1 LLLEGRS
8 QQSVGGR
15 TTGVSTNGFNSDRG
29 AAVGRPDATVRLTG
43 SERSALPTAVS
54 FAGGIDNVVVVSYD
68 NVVVAVLELRPDGRP
83 PPEGP
88 EETQGI
94 S

>member
-1 LLLEGRS
+1 MLP
-8 QQSVGGR
+8 
-15 TTGVSTNGFNSDRG
+15 NGFRSDRG
-29 AAVGRPDATVRLTG
+29 AVVGRLDVTVRLTG

-68 NVVVAVLELRPDGRP
+68 NVVVAVLEPARRKAST
-83 PPEGP
+83 EGP